1 MTITRELPAAIILA
15 AGVAI
20 GSAGTASADGP
31 LQPSPG
37 ELSGTYTY
45 ESDTGRV
52 NTWVITPCG
61 PGCADVAVTPVTD
74 PRVVPYGGRALLNNG
89 RWDMTVQ
96 YLHAVRCNPPDDNVT
111 APGTVVFSFE
121 AATLNGTAVNTQSV
135 PACGDPAGA
144 TYQSGFSLT
153 KVA

>member
-1 MTITRELPAAIILA
+1 MTITRELSAAIILA
-15 AGVAI
+15 TGVTI

-37 ELSGTYTY
+37 ELSGIYTY

-96 YLHAVRCNPPDDNVT
+96 YAHAVRCKPPNDSVT
-111 APGTVVFSFE
+111 VPGTVGFSFE
-121 AATLNGTAVNTQSV
+121 AATLDGTAVNTQSLA
-135 PACGDPAGA
+135 ACGDPAGA
-144 TYQSGFSLT
+144 TYQSGFSLA
-153 KVA
+153 KAA

>member
-1 MTITRELPAAIILA
+1 MTTTRELPAAIILA

-20 GSAGTASADGP
+20 GSAGTAWADGP
-31 LQPSPG
+31 VAPSPG
-37 ELSGTYTY
+37 ELSGTYSY

-96 YLHAVRCNPPDDNVT
+96 YAQAVRCKPPHDYATV
-111 APGTVVFSFE
+111 PGTVVFSWE
-121 AATLNGTAVNTQSV
+121 AATLNGTAVNTQTAA
-135 PACGDPAGA
+135 ACGDPAGA
-144 TYQSGFSLT
+144 TYQSGFSLA
-153 KVA
+153 KVV

>member
-74 PRVVPYGGRALLNNG
+74 PRVLPYGGRALLNNG

>member
-1 MTITRELPAAIILA
+1 MTITREMSAAIILA

-37 ELSGTYTY
+37 ELSGIYTY

-89 RWDMTVQ
+89 LWDMTVQ
-96 YLHAVRCNPPDDNVT
+96 YAHAVRCKPPNDSVT
-111 APGTVVFSFE
+111 VPGTVVFSFE
-121 AATLNGTAVNTQSV
+121 AATLGRH
-135 PACGDPAGA
+135 CGQHAERRDVRRSRRGHLPKR
-144 TYQSGFSLT
+144 L
-153 KVA
+153 

>member
-1 MTITRELPAAIILA
+1 MTITRELPAVLILA

-74 PRVVPYGGRALLNNG
+74 PRIVPYGGRALLNNG

>member
-20 GSAGTASADGP
+20 GSAGIASADGP

-61 PGCADVAVTPVTD
+61 PGCADVAVTAVTD
-74 PRVVPYGGRALLNNG
+74 PRVAPYGGRALLDNG
-89 RWDMTVQ
+89 RWGMAVQ
-96 YLHAVRCNPPDDNVT
+96 YAEAVRCKPPNDNVT
-111 APGTVVFSFE
+111 VPGTVVFAFD
-121 AATLNGTAVNTQSV
+121 AATLNGTAVNTQSA
-135 PACGDPAGA
+135 PACGDPAEV
-144 TYQSGFSLT
+144 TYQSGFSLA

>member
-45 ESDTGRV
+45 ASDTGRV

-96 YLHAVRCNPPDDNVT
+96 YVHAVRCNPPNDNVT

-144 TYQSGFSLT
+144 TYQSGFSLA

>member
-1 MTITRELPAAIILA
+1 MTISRELPAAILLA

-20 GSAGTASADGP
+20 GSAGAAWADGP
-31 LQPSPG
+31 VQPSAG
-37 ELSGTYTY
+37 ELSGTYNY

-89 RWDMTVQ
+89 RWDMTIH
-96 YLHAVRCNPPDDNVT
+96 YAHAVRCNPPIDNVT
-111 APGTVVFSFE
+111 VPGTVAFSFE
-121 AATLNGTAVNTQSV
+121 AATLNGTAVNTQDV
-135 PACGDPAGA
+135 AACGDPAGA
-144 TYQSGFSLT
+144 TYRSGFSLA
-153 KVA
+153 KVV